1 MSLPPMLFMKLL
13 ADRKLNPGGIELD
26 VGAGDMNAL
35 LPLIAEDS
43 FSALASAF
51 PCLVGEDLARRIPP
65 ELLQA
70 LLDTGCRMLPEEM
83 THVSSEQTKPVLPPA
98 VHWLTGDWYL
108 CLLYTSRCV

>member
-1 MSLPPMLFMKLL
+1 MNLPPMLFMKLL

-51 PCLVGEDLARRIPP
+51 PRSCCKLCWIRGAEC
-65 ELLQA
+65 
-70 LLDTGCRMLPEEM
+70 CR
-83 THVSSEQTKPVLPPA
+83 KK
-98 VHWLTGDWYL
+98 
-108 CLLYTSRCV
+108 